1 MPVCAWLFVSTFGP
15 VMDWYTPLVAFI
27 LHLKI
32 RAFIKN
38 GQDQNYQTGLVKT
51 LFFTFSL
58 PGKLCY
64 DPSC

>member
-38 GQDQNYQTGLVKT
+38 DQDQNY
-51 LFFTFSL
+51 
-58 PGKLCY
+58 
-64 DPSC
+64 